1 MIRLSTSMGE
11 GEKSMAVWKI
21 GTGEHRELIREF
33 LTKGVVAIGWPQMG
47 DLGRFATRDEFCGK
61 QETSIRI

>member
-1 MIRLSTSMGE
+1 
-11 GEKSMAVWKI
+11 MAVWKI